1 MHVKLE
7 NKLLNL
13 SKILLIMMPFFLI
26 TGPLLSEISILVI
39 SLSFLYISIK
49 NNNYF
54 YFSNIFFKF
63 FFIFYTYL
71 LFNSII
77 NYYNYEIFLKSFS
90 YIRFGIFF
98 CGVFFLFDKDKSLAI
113 KIFISAIICFTI
125 LIIDGYYQYF
135 FDNNIFGYK
144 VSDIGRVSSFFGEE
158 LILGSYISRLY
169 PIIFGLFLISPIKN
183 KFFFFILFAIIFILS
198 EALVFLSGDRSA
210 FFYINLSAIF
220 TILLIKKYK
229 FFRFTVLIS
238 SIFIIVIISVFN
250 ENAKNRIINKTL
262 NQTGLINI
270 FSDNK
275 NKEQIY
281 LFSKEHNDHY
291 LSAKKMFE
299 KNKIIGIGP
308 RNFRNYC
315 NEEPYKVSNLSCS
328 THPHNTYV
336 QILSELGLIGFT
348 FIILIFLIFL
358 IYTYKHLYLSFKGK
372 ILFSDFQICIIS
384 AMLISIWPFIPTG
397 NFFNNWLSIIYYFP
411 IGIFLWSRKN
421 NI

>member
-1 MHVKLE
+1 M
-7 NKLLNL
+7 
-13 SKILLIMMPFFLI
+13 
-26 TGPLLSEISILVI
+26 
-39 SLSFLYISIK
+39 
-49 NNNYF
+49 
-54 YFSNIFFKF
+54 
-63 FFIFYTYL
+63 
-71 LFNSII
+71 
-77 NYYNYEIFLKSFS
+77 
-90 YIRFGIFF
+90 
-98 CGVFFLFDKDKSLAI
+98 
-113 KIFISAIICFTI
+113 
-125 LIIDGYYQYF
+125 IIDGYYQYF

-229 FFRFTVLIS
+229 FFRFIVLIS

-262 NQTGLINI
+262 NQTGLNNI

-291 LSAKKMFE
+291 LSAYKMFE